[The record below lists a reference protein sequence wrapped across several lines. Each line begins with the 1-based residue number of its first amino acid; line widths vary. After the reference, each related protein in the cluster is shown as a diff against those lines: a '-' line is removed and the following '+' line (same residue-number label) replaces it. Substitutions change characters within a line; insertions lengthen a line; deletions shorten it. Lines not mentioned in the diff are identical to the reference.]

1 MRKQHAVCGG
11 LGQKGR
17 LGDGVGGKGL
27 EGLRRHLET
36 PGWVDLAGQS
46 WPGEGEALR
55 GDPRGITFRSGC
67 CLCPGRAEQPWAGH
81 FSIQGLRFPI
91 SKMGTVILPTQEI
104 ENFK

>member
-1 MRKQHAVCGG
+1 MCHWEGG
-11 LGQKGR
+11 AAGRGQ
-17 LGDGVGGKGL
+17 D
-27 EGLRRHLET
+27 EGEQSRE
-36 PGWVDLAGQS
+36 AGQS

-55 GDPRGITFRSGC
+55 GDPWGTTFRSGC